1 MSPAITK
8 CNNVRRY
15 GDKEV
20 KFDKERL
27 PYKVVDH
34 NGRPYVEVVVNG
46 SKKQFSA
53 EEVSAMIITKM
64 KETAE
69 AYLGHP
75 VHSAVITVPAYF
87 NDAQRQATKDAGTF
101 SLSLKPRSFSKP
113 FRCRHHRRTE
123 RRAHHQRADS
133 SRHRVR

>member
-1 MSPAITK
+1 MTDCDK
-8 CNNVRRY
+8 FCRY

-20 KFDKERL
+20 QFDRERL

-46 SKKQFSA
+46 SRKQFSA

-69 AYLGHP
+69 AYLGRA

-87 NDAQRQATKDAGTF
+87 NDAQRQATKDAGTCVSCTNPF
-101 SLSLKPRSFSKP
+101 SF
-113 FRCRHHRRTE
+113 
-123 RRAHHQRADS
+123 
-133 SRHRVR
+133 